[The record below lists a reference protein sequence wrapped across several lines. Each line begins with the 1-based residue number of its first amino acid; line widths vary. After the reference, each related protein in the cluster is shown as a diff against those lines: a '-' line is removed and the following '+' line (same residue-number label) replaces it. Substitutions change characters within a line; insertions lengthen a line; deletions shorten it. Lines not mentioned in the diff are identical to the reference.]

1 MKIGKLQIALAV
13 SVALNLF
20 AVGAGVAAWTGIKR
34 HEARVAEMRAPAQR
48 GPLREILAQMDPAV
62 RDRVRAAMRASALAA
77 KPDFEAARAAR
88 RQAVA
93 LAAAPTLDSASV
105 TAALDASRAAELRG
119 RARVEADAVALLATL
134 EPADRAAM
142 SQILKRRGRDDGNR
156 QGRQPRDGDGDD
168 KARPN

>member
-1 MKIGKLQIALAV
+1 MSSRAWKIALAV
-13 SVALNLF
+13 SVALNVF

-48 GPLREILAQMDPAV
+48 GPLREILAEMDPAV
-62 RDRVRAAMRASALAA
+62 RDRVRTSMRASALAA

-88 RQAVA
+88 RQAVE
-93 LAAAPTLDSASV
+93 LAAAPTLDAAAV

-119 RARVEADAVALLATL
+119 RARLEADAVALLGSL

-142 SQILKRRGRDDGNR
+142 SQILKRRGRDDGPR
-156 QGRQPRDGDGDD
+156 QSRAPRDGAD
-168 KARPN
+168 KTKAN